1 MDNEKQSV
9 VTGPAISES
18 LVMLV
23 PNEESEYKDNI
34 TVGRSMAQSVME
46 FYSKLYP
53 WLGELDTDDIE
64 NALYDEI
71 LFDDIEEDNDD
82 NFRY

>member
-9 VTGPAISES
+9 LTGPAISES

-23 PNEESEYKDNI
+23 PNEEQNVKENI

-46 FYSKLYP
+46 YYSNLYP
-53 WLGELDTDDIE
+53 WLIDLDTDDIE

-71 LFDDIEEDNDD
+71 LFDEIDEDSDD